1 MTVKYYSDSLSFPTV
16 MKATGNAI
24 LYYMAQ
30 KLYPDE
36 NPDDLINPEYK
47 NKKFVLANF
56 EVGENVALYK
66 NIEDLQQSSSA
77 TFPFTS
83 FNWAEEELKIDTKS
97 HLQVSGKIFDTSSQS
112 YIQAIPV
119 YWNIPMIHFFSNA
132 YDYFRARQLLSVD
145 SSKLTRLTVPLL
157 INNILTSFTVDIE
170 FEISKGEYSFAFE
183 EHLRVGKIFDLVSNL
198 KIKFMYFI
206 LNDSVDVSL
215 VDSITVSLRTL
226 ATEINS
232 SELIQTYY
240 SPETPVISSTI
251 PVTGSINVDK
261 TQNIVINFSQ
271 SMNEG
276 ITNSY
281 IDIEPMFPC
290 NFIWNT
296 SSTQLTLQPQSG
308 QLDASTSYI
317 ITIEKSVQTINQAT
331 LEDDYIL
338 SFTTGV

>member
-1 MTVKYYSDSLSFPTV
+1 

-36 NPDDLINPEYK
+36 DPDDLINPEYK

-56 EVGENVALYK
+56 EAGENVALYK
-66 NIEDLQQSSSA
+66 NMEDLQQSSSA
-77 TFPFTS
+77 TFPFS
-83 FNWAEEELKIDTKS
+83 AFNWAEEELKIDTKS

-112 YIQAIPV
+112 YIQAIPA

-132 YDYFRARQLLSVD
+132 HDYFRARQLLSVD
-145 SSKLTRLTVPLL
+145 SSKLTRLTIPIL
-157 INNILTSFTVDIE
+157 INNILTSFTADVE
-170 FEISKGEYSFAFE
+170 FEISKGEYAFAFE

-206 LNDSVDVSL
+206 LSGAAVSL
-215 VDSITVSLRTL
+215 VDNITVSLRTL
-226 ATEINS
+226 ATEYNS
-232 SELIQTYY
+232 SELIQILY
-240 SPETPVISSTI
+240 SSETPVISSTVPI
-251 PVTGSINVDK
+251 TATTNVDK

-290 NFIWNT
+290 NFLWNT

-308 QLDASTSYI
+308 TLDASTSYT

-331 LEDDYIL
+331 LEEDYVL
-338 SFTTGV
+338 NFTTGV